1 MLVVIENPSTGAL
14 KDMPWFEPL
23 RPYLKKVD
31 YCAYAQADGTPFPTK
46 KPTALWTNVAFAP
59 KLCPHKRHDSSL
71 IGDKSTGGPQYFK
84 NGVTMQLWQ
93 RHSVPTE
100 LQLDVLRAARQAKP
114 GGQWVLDCFSGGQS
128 LKLAAERL
136 GLLYVGADV
145 KPKVYVGRQGGE
157 RAYVA
162 TDLCEDIRE
171 AELPELVRRAAKRVG
186 LPPKALLLVW
196 CSPPCTTY
204 SQIQTLNPPERRH
217 RDFANG
223 KVARTPEAHAD
234 DRLTAH
240 WAAQALRAMADAAG
254 EAGSADDDDDN
265 DDDADGWRGP
275 VISLPPA
282 LASAIV
288 ERAIR
293 GVRGRHRL
301 APPAWVAVY
310 ASKGRNEDDASD
322 DALPPGALPPGV
334 LPSGALSTGGLGVGT
349 LPAGAVVGFV
359 HVARV
364 VDGVWHL
371 DGRVRLEEPVHVDP
385 PNGRGNPRCPMPIP
399 AALQSLGAW
408 HVDRPMRFCALCS
421 KDDCTSVADPAT
433 PPTA

>member
-46 KPTALWTNVAFAP
+46 KPTALWSNVAFTP
-59 KLCPHKRHDSSL
+59 KLCPHKRHGSSL
-71 IGDKSTGGPQYFK
+71 IGDKSTGGSQYYK

-100 LQLDVLRAARQAKP
+100 LQLDVLRAARLAKP
-114 GGQWVLDCFSGGQS
+114 RGKWVLDCFSGGQS

-171 AELPELVRRAAKRVG
+171 ADLPDLVRRAAERVG
-186 LPPKALLLVW
+186 LPPSALLLVW

-223 KVARTPEAHAD
+223 KVARTPQAHAD

-240 WAAQALRAMADAAG
+240 WAAQALRAMADTVG
-254 EAGSADDDDDN
+254 DDDDD
-265 DDDADGWRGP
+265 DDADDDGWRGP
-275 VISLPPA
+275 VISLSPA
-282 LASAIV
+282 LANAIV

-301 APPAWVAVY
+301 APPTWVAVY
-310 ASKGRNEDDASD
+310 ASKERNEDDAASDLGDDASDLGD

-334 LPSGALSTGGLGVGT
+334 LPSGALSTGGLGEGA
-349 LPAGAVVGFV
+349 LPSGAVVGFV
-359 HVARV
+359 HVTRV
-364 VDGVWHL
+364 VEGVWHL
-371 DGRVRLEEPVHVDP
+371 DGRVRLEEPVRVDP
-385 PNGRGNPRCPMPIP
+385 PNGRANPRCLMPIP

-408 HVDRPMRFCALCS
+408 QVDRPMQFCLPCS
-421 KDDCTSVADPAT
+421 KRV
-433 PPTA
+433 

>member
-14 KDMPWFEPL
+14 KDMPWFQPL

-31 YCAYAQADGTPFPTK
+31 YCAYAQADGVPFPTK
-46 KPTALWTNVAFAP
+46 KPTALWTNVAFTP

-100 LQLDVLRAARQAKP
+100 LQLDVLRAARGAKP
-114 GGQWVLDCFSGGQS
+114 GGKWVLDCFSGGQS

-136 GLLYVGADV
+136 GLSYVGADV

-157 RAYVA
+157 RAYVT

-186 LPPKALLLVW
+186 LPPSALLLVW

-223 KVARTPEAHAD
+223 KAARTPEAHAD

-240 WAAQALRAMADAAG
+240 WAAQALRAMTGTAG
-254 EAGSADDDDDN
+254 EDGDDSDDDN
-265 DDDADGWRGP
+265 DDGDGWRGP
-275 VISLPPA
+275 VISLPPP
-282 LASAIV
+282 LATAIV
-288 ERAIR
+288 EQ
-293 GVRGRHRL
+293 GVRAVKARQRL

-310 ASKGRNEDDASD
+310 ASLASEE
-322 DALPPGALPPGV
+322 ALPPGAPSSGGPP
-334 LPSGALSTGGLGVGT
+334 AAGGS
-349 LPAGAVVGFV
+349 LPASAPLPASAVVGFV

-364 VDGVWHL
+364 VDGAWQL
-371 DGRVRLEEPVHVDP
+371 DGRVRLEEPVRGDP
-385 PNGRGNPRCPMPIP
+385 SDGCVRCPMP
-399 AALQSLGAW
+399 AALVSLGAW
-408 HVDRPMRFCALCS
+408 HVEHAMQICAPCS
-421 KDDCTSVADPAT
+421 KQ
-433 PPTA
+433 